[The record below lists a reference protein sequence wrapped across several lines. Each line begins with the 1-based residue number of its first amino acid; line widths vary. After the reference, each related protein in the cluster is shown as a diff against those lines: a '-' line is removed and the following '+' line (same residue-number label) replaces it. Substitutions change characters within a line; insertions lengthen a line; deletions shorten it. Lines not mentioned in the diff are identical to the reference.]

1 MGSFKEPSLAERQK
15 AAKTA
20 KKAALNKFRE
30 SLADPALA
38 ERQAARHVTRIT
50 RAVDRKA
57 AKMAREVE
65 LAQQTA
71 RDQELVK
78 QAERDAAGAAEQHAA
93 EVVAR
98 EADQKGSQ
106 ASALRCSQNTEE
118 MNRASLF
125 GAQRATRATRA

>member
-71 RDQELVK
+71 REQELAK
-78 QAERDAAGAAEQHAA
+78 QAERDAAAKVEQHAA

-98 EADQKGSQ
+98 ESNQKE
-106 ASALRCSQNTEE
+106 ARDARYAA
-118 MNRASLF
+118 RKV
-125 GAQRATRATRA
+125 RKK

>member
-1 MGSFKEPSLAERQK
+1 LQALPLQFGLRRGTQGWVASEPSLAERQK
-15 AAKTA
+15 AANTA

-50 RAVDRKA
+50 RAGERKA

-65 LAQQTA
+65 LTEQAA
-71 RDQELVK
+71 RDLELAK
-78 QAERDAAGAAEQHAA
+78 RAERDAAAKAEQHAA

-98 EADQKGSQ
+98 EANQKE
-106 ASALRCSQNTEE
+106 ARDARYAA
-118 MNRASLF
+118 RKV
-125 GAQRATRATRA
+125 RKK